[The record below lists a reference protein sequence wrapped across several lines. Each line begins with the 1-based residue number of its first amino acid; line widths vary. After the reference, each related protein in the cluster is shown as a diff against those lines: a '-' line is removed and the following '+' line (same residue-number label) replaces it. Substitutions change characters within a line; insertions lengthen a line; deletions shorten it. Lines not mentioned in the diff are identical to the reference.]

1 VHDGPFRRF
10 LQPDATQKLQKEG
23 QIWRQEKDQQLMAV
37 LNGKIEEK
45 QANKMTKI
53 EKVINPIKKN
63 TAPRPTVFSRDPDSS
78 HLLFGSGSRTNTKT
92 GKGILLKAKRE
103 ARENSLFSAR
113 RNVLSTPTHLLA
125 TRALPFPMQ
134 RTNNNVQNPNS
145 VTAAPVPSR
154 GAGQPPVPRNRTPS
168 SEIAAPPRPPKRPAS
183 SVLLPS
189 KRRKV

>member
-1 VHDGPFRRF
+1 M
-10 LQPDATQKLQKEG
+10 QKLQKEG

-45 QANKMTKI
+45 QANKMTYV

-63 TAPRPTVFSRDPDSS
+63 TAPRPTIFSRDPDSS

-134 RTNNNVQNPNS
+134 RTSNNVQNPHPVS
-145 VTAAPVPSR
+145 AAPSLSR
-154 GAGQPPVPRNRTPS
+154 GTVQSPVPRNNTAS
-168 SEIAAPPRPPKRPAS
+168 SEAVAATRPPKRPAS

>member
-1 VHDGPFRRF
+1 MFR
-10 LQPDATQKLQKEG
+10 LVGVLKLMAMQKLQKEG

-45 QANKMTKI
+45 QANKMTYV
-53 EKVINPIKKN
+53 EKVINPVKKS
-63 TAPRPTVFSRDPDSS
+63 TAPRPTIFSRDPDSS

-125 TRALPFPMQ
+125 NRALPFPMQ
-134 RTNNNVQNPNS
+134 RTNNNVQNPHPVS
-145 VTAAPVPSR
+145 AAPIPSR
-154 GAGQPPVPRNRTPS
+154 GTGQPPASRSNVAS
-168 SEIAAPPRPPKRPAS
+168 SEIAAPPRPIKRPAS

>member
-1 VHDGPFRRF
+1 
-10 LQPDATQKLQKEG
+10 
-23 QIWRQEKDQQLMAV
+23 MAV

-45 QANKMTKI
+45 QANKMTYV
-53 EKVINPIKKN
+53 EKVINPIKKS

-125 TRALPFPMQ
+125 NRALLFPMQ
-134 RTNNNVQNPNS
+134 RTNNNVQPPRPVS
-145 VTAAPVPSR
+145 SAPSPGR
-154 GAGQPPVPRNRTPS
+154 GPDQPPVPRTNTAS
-168 SEIAAPPRPPKRPAS
+168 SEAAPPPRPPKRPAS